1 MERERSVSPLPD
13 RKVEIVETHHRVPVY
28 EEKVIETRVPV
39 VERVERI
46 VEQVPVHHS
55 F

>member
-1 MERERSVSPLPD
+1 MGRERSISPLPE

-39 VERVERI
+39 VERVERV
-46 VEQVPVHHS
+46 VEQVPLRHT